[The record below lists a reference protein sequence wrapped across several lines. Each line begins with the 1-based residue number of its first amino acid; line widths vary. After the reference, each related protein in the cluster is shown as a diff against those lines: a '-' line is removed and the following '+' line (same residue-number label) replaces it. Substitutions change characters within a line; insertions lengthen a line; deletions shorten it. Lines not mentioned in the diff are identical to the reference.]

1 MQKRDTV
8 YHRKSL
14 TVKRNLACILVPRVL
29 KSCVLCEIGNTKMSA
44 TRQQSIRRRSVGG
57 NVWLARDAV
66 KNDFPV
72 RDLPYEV
79 LPSEEAVGRAML
91 EEIQQAATAKDGP
104 LVIVILGGRG
114 GQALHRLLGAMAKT
128 SNHDALFSRLHVF
141 TQDAL
146 APLRMDNGLSF
157 VRDFE
162 RLLGDDF
169 FRKVKSFTSIR
180 TDAENLESELLNYIE
195 RLESLGGI
203 DLFFLGLG
211 PEAGG
216 ASHLAYI
223 KPGSGA
229 TRNDVAGLIPI
240 SESILEHHINKF
252 KAGGTTV
259 TEADEAEC
267 RAAKHILTLGPAA
280 ILSARRIVQSIVD
293 ADTAPAKVE
302 SYRQLL
308 NTKIVD
314 DAQFDQNPGL
324 WLRVHPNVRS
334 LILPNVA
341 PSTDGRPR
349 SAAPTEEALDKQ
361 QL

>member
-1 MQKRDTV
+1 MNIQR
-8 YHRKSL
+8 
-14 TVKRNLACILVPRVL
+14 RNVN
-29 KSCVLCEIGNTKMSA
+29 GNIWLSHDA
-44 TRQQSIRRRSVGG
+44 GDSDF
-57 NVWLARDAV
+57 LARL
-66 KNDFPV
+66 PV
-72 RDLPYEV
+72 NKLTYEV

-91 EEIQQAATAKDGP
+91 DEIESAAAEKDGS
-104 LVIVILGGRG
+104 IVMILLGGRG
-114 GQALHRLLGAMAKT
+114 AQALHRLLGATAKT
-128 SNHDALFSRLHVF
+128 SEHDALLSRLHVF

-146 APLRMDNGLSF
+146 APLRLDNGLSF

-162 RLLGDDF
+162 RLLGEDF
-169 FRKVKSFTSIR
+169 FRKVKSFTCMR
-180 TDAENLESELLNYIE
+180 TDAEDLESELASYIE
-195 RLESLGGI
+195 KLESLGGI

-229 TRNDVAGLIPI
+229 TYNDVAGLIPI
-240 SESILEHHINKF
+240 SESILEHHIRKF
-252 KAGGTTV
+252 KAGGTVV

-280 ILSARRIVQSIVD
+280 ILGARRIVQSIVD

-308 NTKIVD
+308 TTEIAE
-314 DAQFDQNPGL
+314 DAATRAKQFDQNPGL

-334 LILPNVA
+334 LILQNVL
-341 PSTDGRPR
+341 
-349 SAAPTEEALDKQ
+349 EH
-361 QL
+361 

>member
-1 MQKRDTV
+1 
-8 YHRKSL
+8 
-14 TVKRNLACILVPRVL
+14 
-29 KSCVLCEIGNTKMSA
+29 MSA
-44 TRQQSIRRRSVGG
+44 TSKQTIARRSAAG
-57 NVWLARDAV
+57 NIWLSHDVADHAYFA
-66 KNDFPV
+66 KLPV
-72 RDLPYEV
+72 HDIRYEV
-79 LPSEEAVGRAML
+79 LPSEEAVGRAMF
-91 EEIQQAATAKDGP
+91 EEIVDAAAAKDGP
-104 LVIVILGGRG
+104 LVIIILGGRG
-114 GQALHRLLGAMAKT
+114 GQALHRLLGELAKT
-128 SNHDALFSRLHVF
+128 SEHDTLLSRLHVF

-162 RLLGDDF
+162 RLLGADF

-180 TDAENLESELLNYIE
+180 TDAKDLESELAGYVE

-229 TRNDVAGLIPI
+229 RYNDVAGLIPI

-252 KAGGTTV
+252 KAGGSV
-259 TEADEAEC
+259 ITEAYEAEC
-267 RAAKHILTLGPAA
+267 RAAKQILTLGPAA
-280 ILSARRIVQSIVD
+280 ILGARRIVQSIVD

-308 NTKIVD
+308 TTKI
-314 DAQFDQNPGL
+314 AETAETRETQFDQNPGL

-334 LILPNVA
+334 LILQNVLA
-341 PSTDGRPR
+341 N
-349 SAAPTEEALDKQ
+349 
-361 QL
+361 